1 MKEIGLENLP
11 NIYISEI
18 AVLRPTRKRKRFK
31 IEMITKD
38 QRVRGKYSWYGSE
51 DLGKY
56 LQILVVCSANE
67 NINNRLDSGTL
78 DFNKKL
84 IRSLDRSN
92 NVQIATIS
100 IKQNEVDDRFE
111 LIDNKKV
118 YSFIYDKKFHM
129 PINAQNVKVYCA
141 VMLDTKAYSSEQ
153 GIDLLGPL
161 VSSYS
166 GPVASETILK
176 NGKTVNTT
184 TVLLD
189 QSNNTYSGPYHR
201 HSSGRLM
208 EGSFHSNQPHG
219 FLTEQQVPNMKMKS
233 YVDMPLSIRRRI
245 IKGSRKIISELT
257 TSYNENGSGSLFSL
271 NIRNLLLT
279 RTLRGQILAS
289 VNPYLFNKAV
299 QTTKILKLRVYE
311 EKIQTKAMLS
321 KIGTKRKSLKR
332 RIRKRKILTT
342 KDLSGS
348 STIIPKSRHNVSI
361 KEIVM
366 SDKVDIRN
374 FILEQKA
381 SFSKKGELRYSVVYE
396 IYNPIEAMVQ
406 ENYQE
411 LLQGF
416 KILKSYFF
424 RSQLP
429 NNKTSNNRR
438 FTQEFVDKE
447 TQRASVLNTSIQYY
461 IEAYSMFN
469 SLTDQEEIDMSQ
481 NIMSLIRPEYATPE
495 SLAWFFRRY
504 QILLNYYKRIFRI
517 KERKNADVGSKGN
530 TSKNGAGFRLFVS
543 KTFRDTLSFEK
554 TKSLINVMDT
564 KDPMPILSKNQFRRR
579 YIMENKK
586 FLSSRPNFF
595 ATELSRSDR
604 GLARNMSKINEHMPS
619 YLTPLFLNV
628 GKKRINTENFEALDE
643 SEILQFYKKVLSL
656 PQDKTFIERKQKKR
670 SKLRIRRPR
679 GLASTNKFKPVI
691 DNLGDNSS
699 FVNAEESFKNSKTLK
714 LPNQIKNAFSL
725 RDLPNRDIKDY
736 SMKNPRLRQ
745 RLLRR
750 PQQAVKIPLSIKT
763 LMVAENPRT
772 KNSEIL
778 TKTDFVSNYKTFP
791 TFDIFYNTP
800 IKVEFTIDGK
810 SWQLMTQSIFNRLR
824 ENVICRLSYYY
835 YEGLTYKKD
844 LSIANEYFILSA
856 GRIRNTRIVARRN
869 NIDNARLLDLTTA
882 VSNYNLTYST
892 SNIISQPQTRNTA
905 FGTRGESNTQ
915 NVTVETTST
924 PVPSAVSV
932 PTGGSTSGG
941 TSGGGTSYG
950 Y

>member
-18 AVLRPTRKRKRFK
+18 EVLPPTRRRKRYK
-31 IEMITKD
+31 IEMIVKD

-56 LQILVVCSANE
+56 LQIMVVCSANE
-67 NINNRLDSGTL
+67 NINSRLDSGTL

-84 IRSLDRSN
+84 IKSLDRSI
-92 NVQIATIS
+92 NVQVATIS

-118 YSFIYDKKFHM
+118 YSFIYNKHFNM
-129 PINAQNVKVYCA
+129 PRSAQNVKVYCA
-141 VMLDTKAYSSEQ
+141 VMLDTKTYSSEQ

-161 VSSYS
+161 VSSYT

-189 QSNNTYSGPYHR
+189 QNNNTYSGPYHR
-201 HSSGRLM
+201 HSSGLM
-208 EGSFHSNQPHG
+208 EGSFHSSQPHG
-219 FLTEQQVPNMKMKS
+219 LLTEQQVPNMKMKS
-233 YVDMPLSIRRRI
+233 YVDLPLSIRRRRTR
-245 IKGSRKIISELT
+245 GSRKVISELT
-257 TSYNENGSGSLFSL
+257 TSYNQNGSASLFSL
-271 NIRNLLLT
+271 NIKNLLLT
-279 RTLRGQILAS
+279 RTLRGRILAA

-299 QTTKILKLRVYE
+299 QNTRILNLQVYE
-311 EKIQTKAMLS
+311 EKVQTKIMLS
-321 KIGTKRKSLKR
+321 KIGTKKKAL
-332 RIRKRKILTT
+332 RKRVRKTKILRT
-342 KDLSGS
+342 KDAAGS
-348 STIIPKSRHNVSI
+348 STIIRKSRRKISI
-361 KEIVM
+361 KEIVF
-366 SDKVDIRN
+366 SNKVDIRN

-381 SFSKKGELRYSVVYE
+381 DFSKKGESRYTVTYE
-396 IYNPIEAMVQ
+396 IFNPIEPMIQ

-416 KILKSYFF
+416 KALKAYFF
-424 RSQLP
+424 RSELP

-447 TQRASVLNTSIQYY
+447 TQRASNLNASIRYY

-469 SLTDQEEIDMSQ
+469 SLSDQEEIDMSQ
-481 NIMSLIRPEYATPE
+481 NIMALIRPEYATPR

-504 QILLNYYKRIFRI
+504 QILLNYYKRVFKIR
-517 KERKNADVGSKGN
+517 ERKNSDVGSRGN
-530 TSKNGAGFRLFVS
+530 TSKNGAGFRVFVS
-543 KTFRDTLSFEK
+543 KTFKDTISFEK
-554 TKSLINVMDT
+554 IKNLLNVMDT
-564 KDPMPILSKNQFRRR
+564 EDPMPILSKNQFRRR
-579 YIMENKK
+579 YIMENRK
-586 FLSSRPNFF
+586 FISSRPNFF
-595 ATELSRSDR
+595 STELSKSSRQ
-604 GLARNMSKINEHMPS
+604 LARNMSKINEHMPS
-619 YLTPLFLNV
+619 YLTPLSLSM
-628 GKKRINTENFEALDE
+628 GKRKINTENFEALDE
-643 SEILQFYKKVLSL
+643 SQILQFYKKVLSQ
-656 PQDKTFIERKQKKR
+656 PVDKTTIEKKEKKR

-679 GLASTNKFKPVI
+679 KLRPVKNFKSVSE
-691 DNLGDNSS
+691 NLGNSS
-699 FVNAEESFKNSKTLK
+699 SFINAEQSFKKSKTLK
-714 LPNQIKNAFSL
+714 LPDRVKNAFTL
-725 RDLPNRDIKDY
+725 RDLPDRDIKDY
-736 SMKNPRLRQ
+736 SMKNKRLRQ

-750 PQQAVKIPLSIKT
+750 PKQAVKIPLSIKT
-763 LMVAENPRT
+763 LMVAENSRT
-772 KNSEIL
+772 KNSQIL

-800 IKVEFTIDGK
+800 IKVEFTTDGK
-810 SWQLMTQSIFNRLR
+810 SWQLMTQSVFNRLR

-844 LSIANEYFILSA
+844 LPIANEYFVLSA
-856 GRIRNTRIVARRN
+856 GRIRGTRRVVRRN
-869 NIDNARLLDLTTA
+869 NVDNAKLLNLTEA

-915 NVTVETTST
+915 NVMVETTNT
-924 PVPSAVSV
+924 AVSSTTSA
-932 PTGGSTSGG
+932 PTGG